1 MISANYDQ
9 IKFWISQPL
18 SKLRRQDKKN
28 YIRKQIP
35 QFTKFLVDIKLSYL
49 NKKRWAATIAGI
61 R

>member
-28 YIRKQIP
+28 YIRK
-35 QFTKFLVDIKLSYL
+35 
-49 NKKRWAATIAGI
+49 
-61 R
+61 